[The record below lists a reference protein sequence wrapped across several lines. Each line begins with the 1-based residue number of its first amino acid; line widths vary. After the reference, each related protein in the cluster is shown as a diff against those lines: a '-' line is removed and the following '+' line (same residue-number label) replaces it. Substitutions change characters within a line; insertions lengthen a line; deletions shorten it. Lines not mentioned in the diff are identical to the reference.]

1 MGARDLLEDLAGA
14 GLSVTAEGDR
24 LVIRPASK
32 LTDPMRSAL
41 RACKPELI
49 ALLAGRAMAPA
60 PPCNRPYRL
69 APADADRCHA
79 GGWDDAETARF
90 VARVAL
96 FMRRG
101 INATDADDLAERLTL
116 RDRDADERVIC
127 VECSHYRP
135 GRCGN
140 HRSALMT
147 TADIGRDL
155 AVMLQRC
162 PGFEAAR

>member
-1 MGARDLLEDLAGA
+1 MIDFEKIVERAAARVQAAASAEVVASPANRLIQEPPVSHLATLAG
-14 GLSVTAEGDR
+14 VE
-24 LVIRPASK
+24 
-32 LTDPMRSAL
+32 
-41 RACKPELI
+41 RA
-49 ALLAGRAMAPA
+49 ANAPA

-79 GGWDDAETARF
+79 GGWDDAEIAGF

-116 RDRDADERVIC
+116 RDRDGDDRVIC
-127 VECSHYRP
+127 AECLHYRP

-140 HRSALMT
+140 HRGAGLSAP
-147 TADIGRDL
+147 DVGRDL

-162 PGFEAAR
+162 PAFKGNTT

>member
-1 MGARDLLEDLAGA
+1 MGTRDLLEDLAGA

-32 LTDPMRSAL
+32 LTEPMRAAL
-41 RACKPELI
+41 RDAKPELI
-49 ALLAGRAMAPA
+49 ALLAGQAMTPA

-79 GGWDDAETARF
+79 GGWDDAEIARF
-90 VARVAL
+90 VALVAL

-116 RDRDADERVIC
+116 RDREADDRVIC
-127 VECSHYRP
+127 AECSHYRV

-140 HRSALMT
+140 HRRAGLSGP
-147 TADIGRDL
+147 DVGRDL
-155 AVMLQRC
+155 AVMFQRC
-162 PGFEAAR
+162 PAFKGNT